1 MVEIPLT
8 SEEFAA
14 KATQLAQTQG
24 ITLDG
29 HEGKISK
36 SGVTASYLYENGV
49 LKVTILEKPFFVSTE
64 YCEEQLRNWINSK
77 S

>member
-14 KATQLAQTQG
+14 KASKLAQTQG

-36 SGVTASYLYENGV
+36 SGVTAGYLYENGM

-64 YCEEQLRNWINSK
+64 YCEEQLRNWLHQ
-77 S
+77 

>member
-8 SEEFAA
+8 SAEFAA
-14 KATQLAQTQG
+14 KATQLAQSQG

-36 SGVTASYLYENGV
+36 SGVTAGYVYEAGV
-49 LKVTILEKPFFVSTE
+49 LKISILEKPFFVSTE
-64 YCEEQLRNWINSK
+64 YCEEQIRNWLAGQS
-77 S
+77 